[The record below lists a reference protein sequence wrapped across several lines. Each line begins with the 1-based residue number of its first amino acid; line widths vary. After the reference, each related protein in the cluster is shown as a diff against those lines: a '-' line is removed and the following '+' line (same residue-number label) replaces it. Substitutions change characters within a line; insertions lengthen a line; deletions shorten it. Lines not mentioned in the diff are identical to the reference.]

1 MQTQA
6 HRAEVLRIL
15 DTLAQGGYLDRTA
28 RSVSVWM
35 GAYSPSKRVFG
46 LAKLRFEALPS
57 SAHGLRASLQAV
69 AAPAPPGTV
78 AAWSEALLHLA
89 WFALAATTLAVSLGS
104 TSICCGRMLPLPR
117 PLMWQRAGLL
127 PPPAL
132 RVLELLLGAAQVAAA
147 WAYVAVLVAA
157 ARLPSAGGVAGAA
170 FHRLYED
177 VTADARILLPAKEE
191 PAEGLGWSAGAGSMH
206 AAGVTGGEAEEI
218 PCGVVLP
225 TQLWT
230 MPVWALPD
238 STHGWHA
245 FGQSLVC
252 SLLLESLHWFLWYTT
267 HPCCMSHAAVCML
280 SAMTS
285 SKLHDWARLKSR
297 EAPYTPSACMSSVV
311 HNSTVIHLK
320 GRAPQT
326 HHHCM

>member
-6 HRAEVLRIL
+6 HRAEVRRIL
-15 DTLAQGGYLDRTA
+15 DTLSQGGYLDRTA
-28 RSVSVWM
+28 RSVSVWL
-35 GAYSPSKRVFG
+35 GAYSPSKHVFG

-57 SAHGLRASLQAV
+57 SALGLRASLHAI

-104 TSICCGRMLPLPR
+104 LSICCGRMLPLPR
-117 PLMWQRAGLL
+117 PLMWQRADLL

-147 WAYVAVLVAA
+147 WAYVAELVAA

-170 FHRLYED
+170 FHGLYED

-191 PAEGLGWSAGAGSMH
+191 PAEGVMPGWSAAVGSMD
-206 AAGVTGGEAEEI
+206 AIGVTGGEAEEI

-245 FGQSLVC
+245 FGQSLVR
-252 SLLLESLHWFLWYTT
+252 SLLLESRCIGFCGTVLTN
-267 HPCCMSHAAVCML
+267 AA
-280 SAMTS
+280 
-285 SKLHDWARLKSR
+285 
-297 EAPYTPSACMSSVV
+297 
-311 HNSTVIHLK
+311 
-320 GRAPQT
+320 
-326 HHHCM
+326 